1 MRQKITNNRIKNI
14 LDNAHNTT
22 LIKHITLLEKD
33 VLEICDEYFKELNLV
48 NLDYRLNVFQC
59 YPGYN
64 FSITFNQ
71 LSEVED
77 RILANA
83 GHNEDN
89 EDFILQDIF
98 KTILNAKEVEIDV
111 SHIGQKNIF
120 EILQYV

>member
-1 MRQKITNNRIKNI
+1 MKQTVINNKIKNI
-14 LDNAHNTT
+14 LDNAYNTA

-33 VLEICDEYFKELNLV
+33 VIEICDEYFKGLNLC
-48 NLDYRLNVFQC
+48 NLDYRLNVFRC
-59 YPGYN
+59 YSEYN

-71 LSEVED
+71 LTEQEE
-77 RILANA
+77 RALANA

-98 KTILNAKEVEIDV
+98 KNILNAKDVEIDV
-111 SHIGQKNIF
+111 LHTGQKIIF